1 MRFGP
6 VLLLSSALLSLGAPA
21 VADATPHPSAAVG
34 VILVDGQ
41 GACSG
46 TLVEPDVVITAAHCI
61 ERDGARLAPGRVAF
75 RTGAYPGAL
84 AVERGTRR
92 LVFHPLFREDRP
104 LEVRTANDLAALR
117 LHESVPPETA
127 TPLPVGVAGD
137 RHERMLV
144 VSYRGG
150 EGVRGRERM
159 CPVLRA
165 TDEFISLGCD
175 LRPGESGAPV
185 LARDAAG
192 GLYVA
197 GVVSAR
203 TEVGRQKL
211 GFVAGAA
218 RIGQV
223 RAVLGPRL
231 PDP

>member
-1 MRFGP
+1 
-6 VLLLSSALLSLGAPA
+6 V
-21 VADATPHPSAAVG
+21 
-34 VILVDGQ
+34 
-41 GACSG
+41 CSG

-61 ERDGARLAPGRVAF
+61 ERDGKRLASGRIRF

-84 AVERGTRR
+84 PTESGTRR
-92 LVFHPLFREDRP
+92 AVFHPLYREDRP
-104 LEVRTANDLAALR
+104 LAVRTANDLAALR
-117 LHESVPPETA
+117 LEASVPPGSA
-127 TPLPVGVAGD
+127 TPLPVKVAGD
-137 RHERMLV
+137 RPDRMLV

-150 EGVRGRERM
+150 KGVRGRERM

-165 TDEFISLGCD
+165 TDEMISLGCD

-185 LARDAAG
+185 LARDAVG
-192 GLYVA
+192 GLQVS

-203 TEVGRQKL
+203 AEVGRQKL